1 MPATETTPLESGTFE
16 CTTFEPEMIEI
27 LRYLGYPAEAAPR
40 PQVQQC
46 VLHTIEQA
54 RGKLRLRAAYSI
66 YRVVHCDPGSLAL
79 SSGETFAGRVGEFL
93 SHAQRVAVVVATAGP
108 EIVELSDGAARS
120 GDVAT
125 SLVFHAI
132 GSAGAEGCLD
142 RLMAHLQA
150 RLDPGETLTSCFS
163 PGYCG
168 ISIQQQRKIFGLVD
182 AARIGVELLP
192 SLIMKPLKSVS
203 GLIGIGPAN
212 EIIDHGNPCTRCE
225 LLNCAMRR

>member
-1 MPATETTPLESGTFE
+1 MLTSENAPPETGTFE
-16 CTTFEPEMIEI
+16 YTAFEPEMSEI
-27 LRYLGYPAEAAPR
+27 LRYLGYPVGAAPR
-40 PQVQQC
+40 EQVQRC
-46 VLHTIEQA
+46 VQQTIEQS
-54 RGKLRLRAAYSI
+54 RGRLRLRAVYSI
-66 YRVVHCDPGSLAL
+66 YRVVRCDPGSLAL

-108 EIVELSDGAARS
+108 EIVELSDEAARS

-132 GSAGAEGCLD
+132 GSAAAEGCLD
-142 RLMAHLQA
+142 RLVTHLQM
-150 RLDPGETLTSCFS
+150 RLHPDEALTSCFS

-168 ISIQQQRKIFGLVD
+168 ISIQQQRKIFSLVD

-192 SLIMKPLKSVS
+192 SLIMKPLKSIS
-203 GLIGIGPAN
+203 GLIGIGPSA
-212 EIIDHGNPCTRCE
+212 EIIDHGNPCSRCE